1 MEAPAFLRWRKPPM
15 TSQDKRNQPSPYLT
29 VITAITKTHCLPSGN
44 VLFQVARPWCPL
56 VHGRSQ
62 SLLGALGNLLIC
74 FFPHGVVDPVERAAT
89 SQETHRGPLQGALG
103 KKKHVHARVWKFSEA
118 HTYGC
123 VCVCVCSKAMHV
135 WVLSLSQPPHPGPW
149 LSLV

>member
-1 MEAPAFLRWRKPPM
+1 M

-29 VITAITKTHCLPSGN
+29 VITTITKTHCLPSGN

-74 FFPHGVVDPVERAAT
+74 FFPHGLVDPVERAAT
-89 SQETHRGPLQGALG
+89 LQGTHRGPLQGALG
-103 KKKHVHARVWKFSEA
+103 KQKHVHTWVWNSLRE

-123 VCVCVCSKAMHV
+123 IRVCVCPRAMHV
-135 WVLSLSQPPHPGPW
+135 CMGVWVLFLFQPPHPGPW
-149 LSLV
+149 LSLL